1 MDKEKIILQCKKEA
15 KKQIT
20 YHTNERKRWES
31 IMQTLHSQQEES
43 DVINNL
49 EFLYFSDE
57 ILAQD
62 RIKRAGFWLRSKEA
76 IKIMNELQSCYG
88 ISGLLPRKNKKEEPL
103 MFAGLYIHYARWIG
117 IEAENTAKLQIWEAL
132 QEHCIIMEYGKL
144 KFGDIATIMG
154 VII

>member
-1 MDKEKIILQCKKEA
+1 MNKENIILQCKKEA
-15 KKQIT
+15 KQQIT
-20 YHTNERKRWES
+20 YHIKERKRWES
-31 IMQTLHSQQEES
+31 IMKTLHNKQEEL
-43 DVINNL
+43 DIINDL

-76 IKIMNELQSCYG
+76 IKIMNELQHCYG
-88 ISGLLPRKNKKEEPL
+88 IAGILPRKNKQEEPL
-103 MFAGLYIHYARWIG
+103 MFAGLYIHYARWLG
-117 IEAENTAKLQIWEAL
+117 TEEENTAKLQIWEAL
-132 QEHCIIMEYGKL
+132 QNHCIDMECGQL

>member
-1 MDKEKIILQCKKEA
+1 MDKEEIILQYKKEA
-15 KKQIT
+15 KQQIT
-20 YHTNERKRWES
+20 YHTNEIKRWES
-31 IMQTLHSQQEES
+31 IMQTLHNQELKS

-76 IKIMNELQSCYG
+76 IKIMNELQYDYG
-88 ISGLLPRKNKKEEPL
+88 IASLLPRKNKPEEPL

-117 IEAENTAKLQIWEAL
+117 IEEEKTAKLQIWEAL
-132 QEHCIIMEYGKL
+132 QNHCITMECGQL
-144 KFGDIATIMG
+144 TFGDIATIMG